1 MVSSDVRT
9 VNMHRLLM
17 NKHEQIWKR
26 NMKLCFLVHD
36 LSSTILKCFLLINYI
51 NSVRINLEL
60 GGLCWLVM
68 PLMQII
74 HSAAW
79 V

>member
-1 MVSSDVRT
+1 MVSGDVRT
-9 VNMHRLLM
+9 VKMHRLLM

-51 NSVRINLEL
+51 NGVQTSLEL
-60 GGLCWLVM
+60 EGLFWRVM

-74 HSAAW
+74 HSVAW